1 MKTTVNEND
10 FRNAFKQANR
20 ENQFTS
26 YALCKLFNYL
36 EDYEE
41 QTGEE
46 IEIDVIALC
55 CEYSEFESFEELLQ
69 NYNVPDDFEKAR
81 EYIEERTQVICF
93 EEDCILI
100 QSY

>member
-1 MKTTVNEND
+1 MKATVNKND

-20 ENQFTS
+20 ENQFTP
-26 YALCKLFNYL
+26 YALGKLFDYL

-41 QTGEE
+41 QTSEE
-46 IEIDVIALC
+46 VELDVISLC
-55 CEYSEFESFEELLQ
+55 CEYSEFESFEKLQQ
-69 NYNVPDDFEKAR
+69 NYNVPEDFEKAR
-81 EYIEERTQVICF
+81 EYLEERTQVICF

>member
-1 MKTTVNEND
+1 MKKTITKNE

-20 ENQFTS
+20 ENQFTP
-26 YALCKLFNYL
+26 YALGKLFDYL

-41 QTGEE
+41 QTSEE
-46 IEIDVIALC
+46 VELDVIALC
-55 CEYSEFESFEELLQ
+55 CEYSEFESLEELQQSYNIPEDFEE
-69 NYNVPDDFEKAR
+69 AR

>member
-1 MKTTVNEND
+1 MKKTVYETD

-20 ENQFTS
+20 ENQFS
-26 YALCKLFNYL
+26 AYALGKLFDYL

-41 QTGEE
+41 QTSEE
-46 IEIDVIALC
+46 IELDVIALC
-55 CEYSEFESFEELLQ
+55 CEYSEFESLEELQQ
-69 NYNVPDDFEKAR
+69 NYNVPEDFEKVR
-81 EYIEERTQVICF
+81 EYLEERTQVICF